1 MAVYLS
7 SLCAI
12 RTTVTFIVSECQFLM
27 IPNSF
32 HCSSY
37 STQGAQVHSH
47 MWSSGKPIKAIKL
60 DTLACYS
67 KHTATSSE
75 PQKYG
80 NLCMWLTDMFPFIL
94 LQHQVTSLYFAA
106 KVMEWLLSP
115 SLTNTSLFR
124 LERSDLKCTCAC
136 AF

>member
-7 SLCAI
+7 SLFAI
-12 RTTVTFIVSECQFLM
+12 RTTVTFIVSKCQFLM

-47 MWSSGKPIKAIKL
+47 MWSSGKPIKVIKL
-60 DTLACYS
+60 DTQACYS
-67 KHTATSSE
+67 KYTATSSE

-80 NLCMWLTDMFPFIL
+80 NLCMWLIDMFPIKLIL
-94 LQHQVTSLYFAA
+94 LQHQVTSLCLVLCCKSDGMASFTQHFF
-106 KVMEWLLSP
+106 VSP
-115 SLTNTSLFR
+115 GEIR
-124 LERSDLKCTCAC
+124 
-136 AF
+136 